1 MRVLFVQHDHVSP
14 LGPVGERFAH
24 HGFEVD
30 THLVVAE
37 TDFTAP
43 NIATV
48 FPDATDYDVLVPL
61 GAPWGAWDDDC
72 IGNWLLPEIDWL
84 RDAVDRGMPVL
95 GICFGGQLVARAM
108 GGSVAPAPRA
118 EIGWTSIWSDQPSLV
133 GAGPWFQFHYDRW
146 VVAPAPRAEI
156 GWTSI
161 WSDQPSLVGAG
172 PWFQFHYDRWVVPPG
187 AVEVARTPA
196 ASQAFTIE
204 RTLAVQF
211 HPELDA
217 EGLQGW
223 LDWGGASQVVEAGM
237 DPQIMIGETV
247 ATAAS
252 ARDRTYALVDAFL
265 TDVAQLIPRD

>member
-14 LGPVGERFAH
+14 VGPVGERFAH

-43 NIATV
+43 NIVTA

-84 RDAVDRGMPVL
+84 RDAVVRGMPVL

-108 GGSVAPAPRA
+108 GGS
-118 EIGWTSIWSDQPSLV
+118 
-133 GAGPWFQFHYDRW
+133 
-146 VVAPAPRAEI
+146 VAPAPRAEI

-237 DPQIMIGETV
+237 DPQVMIGETV
-247 ATAAS
+247 ATAAI

-265 TDVAQLIPRD
+265 TDVAQLIPRA